1 MNNILKNIAFI
12 SLFFLFQV
20 HAFSQIDKTMQVC
33 EKYLVAPFVSD
44 GQEYR
49 ALLNGDELA
58 EFNVTFYGGST
69 YRIVAC
75 SGIQNGE
82 LLFSIYDR
90 EKNLL
95 FTNKDYENAPYWDFN
110 IKSTINLTIEAE
122 FKEKKEGQSGFAIV
136 QIGFKQ

>member
-1 MNNILKNIAFI
+1 MKHIFTHIA
-12 SLFFLFQV
+12 LTFLFV
-20 HAFSQIDKTMQVC
+20 MFSMLAFSQADKTLELC
-33 EKYLVAPFVSD
+33 DNYLLPPYVSD

-69 YRIVAC
+69 YRIIAC
-75 SGIQNGE
+75 SGNADGNLI
-82 LLFSIYDR
+82 FSIYDK

-95 FTNKDYENAPYWDFN
+95 FTNRDYENSPYWDFKIKNTVN
-110 IKSTINLTIEAE
+110 IVIEAE
-122 FKEKKEGQSGFAIV
+122 LKEKENNSGFAFL

>member
-1 MNNILKNIAFI
+1 MNNILRNIAFI
-12 SLFFLFQV
+12 SLFFSFQIQ
-20 HAFSQIDKTMQVC
+20 AFSQIDKTMQIC

-95 FTNKDYENAPYWDFN
+95 FTNKDYEDAPYWDFN

-122 FKEKKEGQSGFAIV
+122 FKEKEGKSGFAIV